1 MALPYTIFNEEKE
14 MKKFPEYG
22 RLELMRKLFILF
34 LLIGGFFAVERL
46 CHRATDGFA
55 LNKIL
60 YPLDMEFVENKEP
73 LSVEH
78 QFALNVLCSETFYY
92 LGSGAQVYAFC
103 NKDKQYVLKL
113 FKFQHMR
120 IPPIVKALPL
130 TKKLNQMRAEKIDF
144 KKSIIENVFNSFTI
158 AYNHLKEETGLMFIH
173 LNRTNNIKGS
183 VRISDRIKNEYE
195 LDLNNTYFVLQRY
208 ATLAYDQ
215 IDLWMDQKEISK
227 ARNGIRSLVKLAAKR
242 CQKGILDKDPD
253 FSTNFGF
260 IDGKAKQIDIGRFS
274 QNFDEC
280 KPDIYG
286 PEMIRITRPFRNW
299 LETHH
304 EALVEVLDEEVEKL
318 SGKNSA

>member
-1 MALPYTIFNEEKE
+1 MALIYTTFDKEKG
-14 MKKFPEYG
+14 MKKFPG
-22 RLELMRKLFILF
+22 CCRLGSMRKLFILF
-34 LLIGGFFAVERL
+34 LLAAGFFAVERL
-46 CHRATDGFA
+46 CHKATDGFA
-55 LNKIL
+55 LNKVL
-60 YPLDMEFVENKEP
+60 YPLNVEVVESNAP

-78 QFALNVLCSETFYY
+78 QFALNVLCSEKFYY

-103 NKDKQYVLKL
+103 TKDKQYVLKL

-120 IPPIVKALPL
+120 IPPVVKMLPL
-130 TKKLNQMRAEKIDF
+130 TKKLDKIRTEKLEF
-144 KKSIIENVFNSFTI
+144 KKNIIKNVFDSFTI
-158 AYNHLKEETGLMFIH
+158 AYNHLKEETALMLVH
-173 LNRTNNIKGS
+173 LNCTNHLKGS
-183 VRISDRIKNEYE
+183 VRISDRINNEYD

-215 IDLWMDQKEISK
+215 IGLWMDQKEISK

-253 FSTNFGF
+253 FRTNFGF
-260 IDGKAKQIDIGRFS
+260 IDGKARQIDIGRFS
-274 QNFDEC
+274 HNIDEC

-318 SGKNSA
+318 SGKTDA